1 MYSILFYS
9 ICYILRDEENN
20 KNICIVIRLAKYSH
34 FNNLQHA
41 KVSLKKSVYGSINNW
56 NLQKPNVNKKHFVKT

>member
-1 MYSILFYS
+1 MYYIPSFVHHKANICILFYS
-9 ICYILRDEENN
+9 ICYKPRDEENN

-41 KVSLKKSVYGSINNW
+41 KVSLKKSVYGSINN
-56 NLQKPNVNKKHFVKT
+56 

>member
-9 ICYILRDEENN
+9 ICYKPRDEEN

-41 KVSLKKSVYGSINNW
+41 KVSLKKSVYGSINN
-56 NLQKPNVNKKHFVKT
+56 